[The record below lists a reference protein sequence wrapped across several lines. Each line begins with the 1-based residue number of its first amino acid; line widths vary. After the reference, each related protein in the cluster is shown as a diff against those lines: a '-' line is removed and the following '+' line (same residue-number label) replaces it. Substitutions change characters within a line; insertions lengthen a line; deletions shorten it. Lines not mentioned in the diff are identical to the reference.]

1 MEAHKTSIV
10 VFILI
15 IIFAI
20 IHSGGAA
27 LRNKAELLMGP
38 RLWRLV
44 FVSLSLP
51 SAIILIGYFLTHRYD
66 GIRLWNLQ
74 GNSFVF
80 YTVWVLTA
88 ISFLFLY
95 PATYNLLEI
104 PSVQRPK
111 IRIYSTGIMRVTRH
125 PQAIGQII
133 WCIAHSLWIGTS
145 FTLVTSLGL
154 IFHHLF
160 AIWHGDKRLEFK
172 FGEEFYKFREST
184 SIIPFLAI
192 IEGRQ
197 VFKFREYFKL
207 SQIGILIAII
217 VIWTSHKYINIAVT
231 QFNSSFLSEFLDWQ
245 FKINT

>member
-1 MEAHKTSIV
+1 MEIHKTSIV

-27 LRNKAELLMGP
+27 LRNKAELIMGP

-217 VIWTSHKYINIAVT
+217 VIWTSHRYINIAVT

-245 FKINT
+245 FKISS

>member
-1 MEAHKTSIV
+1 MEIHKTSFV

-27 LRNKAELLMGP
+27 LRNKAESIMGP
-38 RLWRLV
+38 RLWRLL
-44 FVSLSLP
+44 FVSVSLP

-217 VIWTSHKYINIAVT
+217 VIWTSHRYINIAVT

-245 FKINT
+245 FKISS

>member
-1 MEAHKTSIV
+1 MEAHKTSIM

-15 IIFAI
+15 LIFAI

-27 LRNKAELLMGP
+27 LRNKAELIMGP

-44 FVSLSLP
+44 FVSFSLP

-145 FTLVTSLGL
+145 FTLITSFGL
-154 IFHHLF
+154 ICHHLF

-184 SIIPFLAI
+184 SVIPFLAI

-197 VFKFREYFKL
+197 VFKFKEYLKL
-207 SQIGILIAII
+207 SQLGILIAII

-245 FKINT
+245 FKINL